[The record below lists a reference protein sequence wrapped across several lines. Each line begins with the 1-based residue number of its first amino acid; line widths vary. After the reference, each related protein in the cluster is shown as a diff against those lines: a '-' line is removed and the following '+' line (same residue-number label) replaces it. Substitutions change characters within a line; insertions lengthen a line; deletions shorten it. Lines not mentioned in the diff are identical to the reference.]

1 MKEVKKKENL
11 PALKLTMSSYC
22 ARCKK
27 KTPNQAEHLETSK
40 TGRHLLK
47 STCGVCGAKKSSF
60 APGSSSKEGDGL
72 FGWIPG
78 GVGNT
83 LDNLANGAISVGER
97 VAVPVATNLLRSKM
111 GGAVRTRRLQ

>member
-60 APGSSSKEGDGL
+60 ASGAGQKKGDGL
-72 FGWIPG
+72 FGGLPFI
-78 GVGNT
+78 GNT